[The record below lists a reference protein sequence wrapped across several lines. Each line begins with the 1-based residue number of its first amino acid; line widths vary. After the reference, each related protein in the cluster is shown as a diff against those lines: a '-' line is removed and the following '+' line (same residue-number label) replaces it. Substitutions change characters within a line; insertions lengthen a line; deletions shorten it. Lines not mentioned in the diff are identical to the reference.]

1 MRPLD
6 RKVLRDLWRMKSQ
19 MAAVAAVVAV
29 GVASFVSLWSMYEYL
44 KTSRDVYYREYRFAR
59 VFAGLKS
66 APDRVEDEIRR
77 ISGVGTVQTR
87 VVHDVVLDVPGLREP
102 ATGRLISVP
111 ADGRP
116 ELNDIHLRR
125 GRYPRAGARD
135 EALVSE
141 GFVDENR
148 LSVDDTVSAVING
161 RWQDLRIVGVGI
173 SPEYVYEFRGGQVLP
188 DRRRFGILWMNRRV
202 LASAFD
208 MEGAFN
214 DVALTLA
221 PGASEQGVI
230 DRLDRALEG
239 YGGLGAY
246 GRSDQLSHQYL
257 SDEIATNRVTATVVP
272 VIFLGVAAF
281 LVHMVL
287 ARLVGNQRTQVGILK
302 AFGYSDMAV
311 GRHYLSLAAVPV
323 MSGGVL
329 GTAFGMW
336 LAVQLAGIYADVY
349 RFPWISYD
357 PGWTVAAIAVAIT
370 GAAAAI
376 GALGAVRRAVGLP
389 PAEAMRPESP
399 ETYRPALLERTGPGR
414 LLGIVPRMVA
424 RNLERQP
431 GKAALTVIGIALA
444 AGVGVA
450 GRFTFDAVDR
460 IRELQFR
467 VAERGDVTVTFA
479 RPRDRSALRSLE
491 HLPGVFRAEPFRTVP
506 ADLRS
511 GHRDHR
517 TALMG
522 LPPDGDLRRIVTGDG
537 VIRRL
542 PPDGVLLSTA
552 LADRLGVEPGDALEA
567 DVLTGE
573 RPRLRLTVHGVVD
586 EVVGTNAYMPIGA
599 LRRELQEGAVLS
611 GARLEV
617 DPERLDDLYGQL
629 KQSRGIAGVSV
640 REATMQTFEETFARV
655 FAIATT
661 VLVLFA
667 TVIAF
672 GIVYNG
678 ARVTLSERAREL
690 ASLRVLGYSRGEV
703 SRILLGEQAVLT
715 AVGIPLGLV
724 VGYLFCWL
732 LRVAYQAEL
741 FRLPLVVSRQTYVL
755 AAGVVIGSALLSG
768 AVVHRRIRHMD
779 LIEALKTRE

>member
-6 RKVLRDLWRMKSQ
+6 RKVLRDLWQMKSQ
-19 MAAVAAVVAV
+19 MAAVVGVVAV

-44 KTSRDVYYREYRFAR
+44 KTSRDTYYREHRFAD

-66 APDRVEDEIRR
+66 APDRVEAEIER
-77 ISGVGTVQTR
+77 IAGVGTVQTR

-111 ADGRP
+111 ADDP
-116 ELNDIHLRR
+116 PALNDVHVRS
-125 GRYPRAGARD
+125 GRYPEPGARG

-141 GFVDENR
+141 GFVDENG
-148 LSVDDTVSAVING
+148 LGVGDTLSAVLNG
-161 RWQDLRIVGVGI
+161 RWQDVRIVGVGI

-188 DRRRFGILWMNRRV
+188 DRRRFGILWMNRQV
-202 LASAFD
+202 LASAFE

-214 DVALTLA
+214 DVSLALA
-221 PGASEQGVI
+221 PGASEQRVI
-230 DRLDRALEG
+230 DRLDRVLEG
-239 YGGLGAY
+239 HGGLGAY
-246 GRSDQLSHQYL
+246 GRGDQLSHRYL
-257 SDEIATNRVTATVVP
+257 SDEIATNRITATVVP

-302 AFGYSDMAV
+302 AFGYSDAAV
-311 GRHYLSLAAVPV
+311 GRHYLELAAVPV

-336 LAVQLAGIYADVY
+336 LAVQLAEIYAGVY
-349 RFPWISYD
+349 RFPRVAYD
-357 PGWTVAAIAVAIT
+357 PGWEVAAIAVTIT
-370 GAAAAI
+370 GAAAAV
-376 GALGAVRRAVGLP
+376 GALGAVRRAAGLP
-389 PAEAMRPESP
+389 PAEAMQPESP
-399 ETYRPALLERTGPGR
+399 ETYRPALLERMGPGR
-414 LLGIVPRMVA
+414 FLGIVPRMVI
-424 RNLERQP
+424 RNLERRP
-431 GKAALTVIGIALA
+431 GKAALTVVGIALA

-460 IRELQFR
+460 IRDLQFR

-479 RPRDRSALRSLE
+479 EPRGRAALRSLD
-491 HLPGVFRAEPFRTVP
+491 HLPGVLRTEPFRTVP
-506 ADLRS
+506 AELRS
-511 GHRDHR
+511 GHRDYR
-517 TALMG
+517 TALVG
-522 LPPDGDLRRIVTGDG
+522 LPPDGSLRRVVSGDG
-537 VIRRL
+537 TIRPL
-542 PPDGVLLSTA
+542 PTAGVLLSAA
-552 LADRLGVEPGDALEA
+552 LAERLGLGAGDDFVA

-573 RPRLRLTVHGVVD
+573 KPRLRLTVRGVVD
-586 EVVGTNAYMPIGA
+586 EVVGTNVYLPLGD
-599 LRRELQEGAVLS
+599 LRREMQEGPTLS
-611 GARLEV
+611 GARLDV
-617 DPERLDDLYGQL
+617 DPGRLDALYAQL
-629 KQSRGIAGVSV
+629 KQSRGVASVSV
-640 REATMQTFEETFARV
+640 RRATMQTFEETFARV

-661 VLVLFA
+661 VLVLFS

-690 ASLRVLGYSRGEV
+690 ASLRVLGYTRGEV

-715 AVGIPLGLV
+715 VTGIPVGLV
-724 VGYLFCWL
+724 IGYLFCWV
-732 LRVAYQAEL
+732 LRAAYRAEL

-755 AAGVVIGSALLSG
+755 AAGVVVASALLSA
-768 AVVHRRIRHMD
+768 AVVHRNIRRMD